1 MSRTPSA
8 PCPQCRAK
16 NFTYRR
22 VCWKCGRTLPT
33 SFMLEG
39 NKAYLPAQPIAEST
53 TGSDIATTRVGDEVS
68 TRTKTAA
75 RAEFRE
81 VVRGLLEKCGIF

>member
-22 VCWKCGRTLPT
+22 MCWKCGRTLPT
-33 SFMLEG
+33 SFAFEG
-39 NKAYLPAQPIAEST
+39 AKAYSTAQPIAEST
-53 TGSDIATTRVGDEVS
+53 TRSNVATAPIAEKSNTV
-68 TRTKTAA
+68 A

-81 VVRGLLEKCGIF
+81 LVRGLLEKCGNF

>member
-22 VCWKCGRTLPT
+22 QCWKCGRTLPT
-33 SFMLEG
+33 SFVLEG
-39 NKAYLPAQPIAEST
+39 AKAYSTAQPIAGST
-53 TGSDIATTRVGDEVS
+53 TSSGVATAPIAEKSNTRPNTV
-68 TRTKTAA
+68 A

-81 VVRGLLEKCGIF
+81 LVRGLLEKCGIY